1 MPCFVLWMSF
11 CEEEQL
17 MMVLLEEKLVVVVEG
32 HHPRG
37 KVAVGSEE

>member
-1 MPCFVLWMSF
+1 MFSVEFVWMSCFVVVCMSF

-17 MMVLLEEKLVVVVEG
+17 MMVVVVEG

-37 KVAVGSEE
+37 ERLW